1 MNVDEFYS
9 IGCSINLPSPKA
21 PKVTLAVDSASIS
34 HNAFQL
40 YNPFS
45 RKAKILKWIVSTV
58 FYYANPLARLL
69 FSTCHCEKTELQK
82 HLEQSL
88 ETPLYLSVY
97 RATAKDKV
105 VLQLQ
110 TKNAEIIG
118 YLKYPLNKTGVLHL
132 ENEKKAIDILSEK
145 NIISSYKQYDY
156 FKDKPFLLLEP
167 LDGVI
172 SHVSQT
178 DLDELLKA
186 FKREKTFLL
195 SEHPRIIQLQEK
207 LITHNMNRYQVIL
220 LSLCQRSKQKYAL
233 VYEHGD
239 FAPWNIMCVNKKYIP
254 FDFEYFVED
263 GLEHFDLIKYHYQT
277 AFLLEKKSGH
287 ALVEYI
293 CKKINLTDGLCLLQ
307 LFLIKE
313 IIRCH
318 IANETYVAE
327 AELLEQLSQ

>member
-9 IGCSINLPSPKA
+9 LGCSINLPSPKA

-34 HNAFQL
+34 NNAFQL

-58 FYYANPLARLL
+58 FYYANPLARFL
-69 FSTCHCEKTELQK
+69 FSTCHYKKTEFQK
-82 HLEQSL
+82 YLEQSL

-97 RATAKDKV
+97 RATARDKV

-110 TKNAEIIG
+110 TQKAEVIG
-118 YLKYPLNKTGVLHL
+118 YLKYPLSKTGILHL
-132 ENEKKAIDILSEK
+132 ENEKKAMDILSER
-145 NIISSYKQYDY
+145 NIISSYQRYDY
-156 FKDKPFLLLEP
+156 FKEKPFLLLEP
-167 LDGVI
+167 LDGII

-178 DLDELLKA
+178 DLDDLLKA

-195 SEHPRIIQLQEK
+195 SEHPRIIQLQEE
-207 LITHNMNRYQVIL
+207 LVAHNMSKYLVIL
-220 LSLCQRSKQKYAL
+220 QSLYQMSKEKYAL

-239 FAPWNIMCVNKKYIP
+239 FSPWNIRCVNQKYIP
-254 FDFEYFVED
+254 FDFEFFVED

-277 AFLLEKKSGH
+277 AYLLEKKRGN
-287 ALVEYI
+287 ALVDYI

-318 IANETYVAE
+318 TANETYDAE